1 MVGEVDG
8 EYLRLLL
15 VRQTEHRLDAVE
27 LVHVLLL
34 VEQDLAVRVG
44 DDSLLHDG
52 GRDDVVHLLRDD
64 NRLAEIFPDGFV
76 HIFQVFAHARRGK
89 GFPSLLADQHLPHPF
104 QAAQL
109 VDEGFHDDD
118 RNHGEQLG
126 VIFYT
131 VNFKYDEP
139 LVQQVDVLVRVQQ
152 EVVATALVIL
162 PERGQEVVD
171 VEVLPAHL
179 DVPCSQLLPVIV
191 QHVLVEGVERG
202 DDVPVLLYPADV
214 RRHRTA
220 QLAALRLRDFLVL
233 ALPQCQQQRL
243 DAVLL
248 LHAELVVVRE
258 EGVEADG
265 LLLRVR
271 VVNPVLALGL
281 AVDQLAQPLVR
292 VARVDQ
298 HDVAVLLVILA
309 HEVVHEERLAASART
324 EDKLVA
330 VRDHPFLHRQVADV
344 QMQRSARHPVRHLDA
359 EGRERVLVVRLFGE
373 EAQGLRDERVE
384 ALLEGEVPLVARYR
398 RPKERGHVH
407 RVVPRLALHQ
417 GELAAHLVLDAPEFL
432 PLVAPCHHV
441 AVAAHRGQPFRVRL
455 VQVFLDPSLVD
466 LVGAGVAGERVHVP
480 GGLLEA
486 FQVLP
491 VVVDEDVLVVA
502 VVAVQ
507 QQAHRGGERQPAVR
521 AVGREPLVTA
531 VRRHLARQV
540 FRVREGVQAED
551 VVADAHLLR
560 VQLDVLQHRRVVLRE
575 REVLLH
581 DARRRF
587 RPGDLVRR
595 EAAQR
600 NETAVVHD
608 LLELPDGF
616 EEPRNRL
623 PVLYLLGDKPA
634 LAEGGERAFLTAPH
648 LRGLG
653 QEQIAG
659 V

>member
-1 MVGEVDG
+1 M
-8 EYLRLLL
+8 
-15 VRQTEHRLDAVE
+15 
-27 LVHVLLL
+27 
-34 VEQDLAVRVG
+34 
-44 DDSLLHDG
+44 
-52 GRDDVVHLLRDD
+52 
-64 NRLAEIFPDGFV
+64 
-76 HIFQVFAHARRGK
+76 
-89 GFPSLLADQHLPHPF
+89 
-104 QAAQL
+104 
-109 VDEGFHDDD
+109 
-118 RNHGEQLG
+118 
-126 VIFYT
+126 
-131 VNFKYDEP
+131 
-139 LVQQVDVLVRVQQ
+139 
-152 EVVATALVIL
+152 
-162 PERGQEVVD
+162 
-171 VEVLPAHL
+171 
-179 DVPCSQLLPVIV
+179 
-191 QHVLVEGVERG
+191 
-202 DDVPVLLYPADV
+202 YPADV

-220 QLAALRLRDFLVL
+220 QLAALRLRDLLVL
-233 ALPQCQQQRL
+233 ALPQRQQQRL

-309 HEVVHEERLAASART
+309 HEVVHEERLAAPART
-324 EDKLVA
+324 EDELVA

-359 EGRERVLVVRLFGE
+359 EGRERVPVVRLLGE

-398 RPKERGHVH
+398 RPKSVGTSTVLCLGLHSIRASWL
-407 RVVPRLALHQ
+407 PTSFLMRLSSSRSSLHAITLQ
-417 GELAAHLVLDAPEFL
+417 WQRTEVS
-432 PLVAPCHHV
+432 
-441 AVAAHRGQPFRVRL
+441 PFRVRL
-455 VQVFLDPSLVD
+455 VQVFLDPCLVD
-466 LVGAGVAGERVHVP
+466 PVGAGVAGERVHVP

-507 QQAHRGGERQPAVR
+507 QQAHRGGERQAAVR
-521 AVGREPLVTA
+521 AVGREPLGAA

-581 DARRRF
+581 DARRPF
-587 RPGDLVRR
+587 RAGDLVRR

-608 LLELPDGF
+608 LLELCPTAS
-616 EEPRNRL
+616 RNLVTVSRSSISLGTSL
-623 PVLYLLGDKPA
+623 PLQRVENVLS
-634 LAEGGERAFLTAPH
+634 
-648 LRGLG
+648 
-653 QEQIAG
+653 
-659 V
+659 